1 MISARVP
8 RLKVVALALM
18 ASLVAACGGGDGAG
32 ASSVQQIGP
41 PGGVGNS
48 APTIQGQPSSSVL
61 AGQSYSFQ
69 PSASDADQDRLTF
82 AVTNLPR
89 WAAFDTVSGRLSGT
103 PAAADVATY
112 SNITI
117 TVSDGRA
124 SASIGPFAIAVTET
138 GAGVATLSWT
148 PPTQN
153 SDGSAL
159 EDLAGY
165 QISYGRSADDL
176 GQSISV
182 TNASVST
189 YVVENLTTGTWF
201 FAVSAVNARGIS
213 SPLSN
218 VASKT
223 IT

>member
-1 MISARVP
+1 LWS
-8 RLKVVALALM
+8 
-18 ASLVAACGGGDGAG
+18 C
-32 ASSVQQIGP
+32 SS
-41 PGGVGNS
+41 
-48 APTIQGQPSSSVL
+48 
-61 AGQSYSFQ
+61 
-69 PSASDADQDRLTF
+69 SASDADQDRLTF
-82 AVTNLPR
+82 TVANLPR
-89 WAAFDTVSGRLSGT
+89 WATFDTVSGRLSGT

-112 SNITI
+112 SNISI

-138 GAGVATLSWT
+138 GSGVATLSWT

-159 EDLAGY
+159 TDLAGY
-165 QISYGRSADDL
+165 QISYGRSAEDL
-176 GQSISV
+176 SQSISI

-189 YVVENLTTGTWF
+189 YVVESLTTGTWY
-201 FAVSAVNARGIS
+201 FAVSAVNARGVN

-223 IT
+223 IS

>member
-1 MISARVP
+1 MVLRPKCFRALWLAS
-8 RLKVVALALM
+8 VACA
-18 ASLVAACGGGDGAG
+18 VAACGGGDGDSAQAG
-32 ASSVQQIGP
+32 QQVAP
-41 PGGVGNS
+41 PGGAGNS
-48 APTIQGQPSSSVL
+48 APTIQGQPASSVL
-61 AGQSYSFQ
+61 AGQAYSFQ
-69 PSASDADQDRLTF
+69 PSAADADQDRLSF
-82 AVTNLPR
+82 SVANLPR
-89 WAAFDTVSGRLSGT
+89 WASFDAASGRLTGT
-103 PAAADVATY
+103 PTAADIATY

-124 SASIGPFAIAVTET
+124 SASIGPFAIAVTAT
-138 GAGVATLSWT
+138 GSGVATLSWT

-159 EDLAGY
+159 TDLAGY
-165 QISYGRSADDL
+165 QISYGRSANDL

-182 TNASVST
+182 TNASVNT

-201 FAVSAVNARGIS
+201 FAVSAVNARGVS
-213 SPLSN
+213 STLSN

>member
-1 MISARVP
+1 MVSACMP
-8 RLKVVALALM
+8 RLKVVSLALT
-18 ASLVAACGGGDGAG
+18 ATLVVACGGGDGDSATSG
-32 ASSVQQIGP
+32 QQIGP
-41 PGGVGNS
+41 GGAGNS
-48 APTIQGQPSSSVL
+48 TPTIQGQPVSSVL

-82 AVTNLPR
+82 SVTNLPP
-89 WAAFDTVSGRLSGT
+89 WAAFDTASGRLSGT
-103 PAAADVATY
+103 PAAADIATY

-124 SASIGPFAIAVTET
+124 NAALGPFAIAVTAT
-138 GAGVATLSWT
+138 GSGVATLSWI

-159 EDLAGY
+159 TDLAGY

-176 GQSISV
+176 GQSVSV
-182 TNASVST
+182 TNSSVNT
-189 YVVENLTTGTWF
+189 YVLENLTTGTWF
-201 FAVSAVNARGIS
+201 FAVSAVNARGVS

-218 VASKT
+218 LASKT

>member
-1 MISARVP
+1 
-8 RLKVVALALM
+8 
-18 ASLVAACGGGDGAG
+18 
-32 ASSVQQIGP
+32 
-41 PGGVGNS
+41 
-48 APTIQGQPSSSVL
+48 VL

-82 AVTNLPR
+82 TVANLPR
-89 WAAFDTVSGRLSGT
+89 WAAFDAASGRLSGT
-103 PAAADVATY
+103 PTAADIATY

-124 SASIGPFAIAVTET
+124 NASIGPFAIAVTAT
-138 GAGVATLSWT
+138 GSGVATLSWT

-153 SDGSAL
+153 SDGSSL
-159 EDLAGY
+159 TDLAGY
-165 QISYGRSADDL
+165 QISYGRSAEDL
-176 GQSISV
+176 GQFISV

-189 YVVENLTTGTWF
+189 YVVENLTTGTWY
-201 FAVSAVNARGIS
+201 FAVSAVNARGIT